1 MASDRWICNDSND
14 ILDGITLGLCVKVA
28 LAVPRYTAWTVAD
41 HTVVK
46 GRSAKEKYKMAKYVD
61 FSHERVPRRSSN
73 ARGGRHM

>member
-28 LAVPRYTAWTVAD
+28 LAVPRYTAGTVAD

-46 GRSAKEKYKMAKYVD
+46 GRSAKEKYKMATLT
-61 FSHERVPRRSSN
+61 SHTNVCQE
-73 ARGGRHM
+73 GH